1 MQSDNQPNSAIYEKL
16 IESVVQYISGKK
28 DLLQALE
35 ALLQAN
41 EFIKEGEISNEST
54 IKNMSKFLI
63 ERKDVFGSV
72 IGIILEDFEKNKVEL
87 EKFIK
92 LADKTEGMEKELE
105 TLGNQLLAQGLI
117 SGAAVT
123 TLTGALAGLL
133 TVGGV
138 TGALIGG
145 GAAFVGFVALVA
157 IAAIGYLIYQNIDE
171 IKGDAIK
178 VGKAVTGFVKNIIDK
193 FPTIQARESNFDKF
207 KNDLSVRII
216 EIDTAQKRKGIG
228 EDETKDNPSAM
239 LAVVKM
245 LQNKE
250 QLMVIKQ
257 LVKDKTIKNFS
268 EGDMSRLLAKGLS
281 THLSDQKALDDLIR
295 KFQPEIMAIGN
306 NKIEEVEKIVGDKV
320 KQMEPDSQVDS
331 PSAERVS
338 EEGKEVS

>member
-1 MQSDNQPNSAIYEKL
+1 MVQGGAANLAIYEKL

-105 TLGNQLLAQGLI
+105 ALGNQLLAQGVI

-138 TGALIGG
+138 TGALIVG
-145 GAAFVGFVALVA
+145 GAALVGFVALVA
-157 IAAIGYLIYQNIDE
+157 IAAIGYAIYQHRGE
-171 IKGDAIK
+171 IKEGAIDA
-178 VGKAVTGFVKNIIDK
+178 GKEVKSFVKDVIDK
-193 FPTIQARESNFDKF
+193 LPTIQARENNFGKLISNLTEQGLRA
-207 KNDLSVRII
+207 NDEERTIPNNKVKII
-216 EIDTAQKRKGIG
+216 EMLRNEEQR
-228 EDETKDNPSAM
+228 SAIR
-239 LAVVKM
+239 
-245 LQNKE
+245 E
-250 QLMVIKQ
+250 
-257 LVKDKTIKNFS
+257 LVKDRDIKEFV
-268 EGDMSRLLAKGLS
+268 EKDMERLLQKGLS
-281 THLSDQKALDDLIR
+281 THESDEQSLKELME
-295 KFQPEIMAIGN
+295 KFQPAIMAIGN
-306 NKIEEVEKIVGDKV
+306 NKIEEVEKKVNEKV
-320 KQMEPDSQVDS
+320 KKIEPSPKLDSSSV
-331 PSAERVS
+331 ARVS
-338 EEGKEVS
+338 EEGKGKE

>member
-1 MQSDNQPNSAIYEKL
+1 MVQGGAANLAIYEKL

-105 TLGNQLLAQGLI
+105 ALGNQLLAQGVI

-138 TGALIGG
+138 TGALIVG
-145 GAAFVGFVALVA
+145 GAALVGFVALVA
-157 IAAIGYLIYQNIDE
+157 IAAIGYAIYQHRGE
-171 IKGDAIK
+171 IKEGAIDA
-178 VGKAVTGFVKNIIDK
+178 GKEVKSFVKDVIDK
-193 FPTIQARESNFDKF
+193 LPTIQARENNFGKLISNLTEQGLRA
-207 KNDLSVRII
+207 NDEERTIPNNKVKII
-216 EIDTAQKRKGIG
+216 EMLRNEEQR
-228 EDETKDNPSAM
+228 SAIR
-239 LAVVKM
+239 
-245 LQNKE
+245 E
-250 QLMVIKQ
+250 
-257 LVKDKTIKNFS
+257 LVKDRDIKEFV
-268 EGDMSRLLAKGLS
+268 EKDMERLLQKGLS
-281 THLSDQKALDDLIR
+281 THESDEQSLKELME
-295 KFQPEIMAIGN
+295 KFQPAIMAIGN
-306 NKIEEVEKIVGDKV
+306 NKIEEVEKKVNEKV
-320 KQMEPDSQVDS
+320 KKIEPS
-331 PSAERVS
+331 PNTNFNY
-338 EEGKEVS
+338 